1 MTVDE
6 AEGHEFDRRD
16 SHELN
21 SYRNYAPSCNTLGS
35 DKVLA
40 MVKLLRKGRLVKLM
54 WKVGAQGSSLPL
66 STISTTTWL
75 ALPGLLRI
83 SGTIFYH

>member
-1 MTVDE
+1 MLLVD
-6 AEGHEFDRRD
+6 
-16 SHELN
+16 
-21 SYRNYAPSCNTLGS
+21 YVCNTVGS

-40 MVKLLRKGRLVKLM
+40 MVMLWRKGRLVKLM

-75 ALPGLLRI
+75 ALLA
-83 SGTIFYH
+83 S

>member
-1 MTVDE
+1 MLLVD
-6 AEGHEFDRRD
+6 
-16 SHELN
+16 
-21 SYRNYAPSCNTLGS
+21 YVCNTVGS

-40 MVKLLRKGRLVKLM
+40 MVMLLRKGRLVKLM

-75 ALPGLLRI
+75 ALSGLLRI

>member
-16 SHELN
+16 NHELN

-40 MVKLLRKGRLVKLM
+40 MVMLWLKGRLVKLM
-54 WKVGAQGSSLPL
+54 WKVGALGSSLPL

-75 ALPGLLRI
+75 ALLASLG
-83 SGTIFYH
+83 

>member
-1 MTVDE
+1 MLLVD
-6 AEGHEFDRRD
+6 
-16 SHELN
+16 
-21 SYRNYAPSCNTLGS
+21 YVCNTVGS

-40 MVKLLRKGRLVKLM
+40 TVMLWLKGRLVELM

-75 ALPGLLRI
+75 AILA
-83 SGTIFYH
+83 S